1 MKIYELARDLG
12 VDKEALLFLAQSQ
25 GIEAKTIARDLTSSE
40 TDILI
45 AEFEERGGVEAPKES
60 KQEIEVRVQD
70 VEKVSVVPSETPT
83 FVIPEEKKKRSP
95 FSKFKKNLEGYE
107 KVPKEPD
114 SVEAKTVKASR
125 AKGFYR
131 AFCVLVILFFV
142 GLGNSAYQAN
152 VQVKK
157 MTEEVN
163 STTQVLNENQEALSK
178 QEKALDSRL
187 KNLEKKEASSKEDKK
202 DSTDKKVPTKTTEK
216 TKK

>member
-25 GIEAKTIARDLTSSE
+25 GIEAKTIAKELTSSE
-40 TDILI
+40 VDILI
-45 AEFEERGGVEAPKES
+45 VEFEEQGGVEAPP
-60 KQEIEVRVQD
+60 KQEAESRVHD
-70 VEKVSVVPSETPT
+70 VEKSSITTSETPT

-107 KVPKEPD
+107 KVPKEPA
-114 SVEAKTVKASR
+114 SVKAKTVKASR

-152 VQVKK
+152 VQVQKL
-157 MTEEVN
+157 TEEVN
-163 STTQVLNENQEALSK
+163 STTKVLNENQETLSK

-187 KNLEKKEASSKEDKK
+187 KKLEKQEVSSKEDKK
-202 DSTDKKVPTKTTEK
+202 VSTDKKAPTKTPEK
-216 TKK
+216 AKK

>member
-25 GIEAKTIARDLTSSE
+25 GIEAKIAKELTSSE
-40 TDILI
+40 VDILI
-45 AEFEERGGVEAPKES
+45 AEFEELGGVEVPL
-60 KQEIEVRVQD
+60 KQEVESRVHD
-70 VEKVSVVPSETPT
+70 GEKSSITTSETPT
-83 FVIPEEKKKRSP
+83 FVILEEKKKHSP

-107 KVPKEPD
+107 KVPKEPT

-152 VQVKK
+152 IQVQKL
-157 MTEEVN
+157 TEEVN
-163 STTQVLNENQEALSK
+163 STTKVLNENQETLSK
-178 QEKALDSRL
+178 QEKALESRL
-187 KNLEKKEASSKEDKK
+187 KKLEKKEDSSKEDKK
-202 DSTDKKVPTKTTEK
+202 APTKAPEK
-216 TKK
+216 AKK

>member
-25 GIEAKTIARDLTSSE
+25 GIEAKTIAKVLTSSE
-40 TDILI
+40 VDVLI
-45 AEFEERGGVEAPKES
+45 AEFEERGGVEAPP
-60 KQEIEVRVQD
+60 KQEVESRVHD
-70 VEKVSVVPSETPT
+70 VEKVSVTTDEPPT

-107 KVPKEPD
+107 KIPKEPD
-114 SVEAKTVKASR
+114 YVKAKTVKASR

-131 AFCVLVILFFV
+131 MFCVLVLLFFV

-157 MTEEVN
+157 LTEEVN
-163 STTQVLNENQEALSK
+163 STTKILNENQESLSK

-187 KNLEKKEASSKEDKK
+187 KKLEKQETSSKEDKK
-202 DSTDKKVPTKTTEK
+202 SSTDKKTQTKAPTKA
-216 TKK
+216 KK